1 MSWWS
6 ELLLLL
12 LAAGL
17 WLRGI
22 CQRDE
27 VFGLFTKF
35 LAVLVVVVVLIAG
48 RPLLL
53 HIAAARRALST
64 GMPTA
69 RSGVAG
75 EGQDGRMTSLRFGIH
90 STPIGTAVIARF
102 IEGRGE

>member
-17 WLRGI
+17 WVRGI

-53 HIAAARRALST
+53 ELPLLALALWLPS
-64 GMPTA
+64 A
-69 RSGVAG
+69 V
-75 EGQDGRMTSLRFGIH
+75 RFE
-90 STPIGTAVIARF
+90 TER
-102 IEGRGE
+102 